1 MRAII
6 VHKNTG
12 LPHKFEVRMS
22 AGDNTPKKMSD
33 TVLDSVYLTLALA
46 IHRAKYLDDLDMP
59 MHTGEPKN
67 ETTAARTEAPST
79 GQAGRS
85 NETQKGEGIV

>member
-6 VHKNTG
+6 VHKETEY
-12 LPHKFEVRMS
+12 PHKFEVRVS

-33 TVLDSVYLTLALA
+33 TELDSVYLTLQLA
-46 IHRAKYLDDLDMP
+46 IHRAKYLDDFDRP
-59 MHTGEPKN
+59 MHTGEIQN
-67 ETTAARTEAPST
+67 ETKNTGTEAPST

-85 NETQKGEGIV
+85 DETQKG

>member
-6 VHKNTG
+6 VHKKTD
-12 LPHKFEVRMS
+12 LPHKFEVRVS

-46 IHRAKYLDDLDMP
+46 IHRAKYLDDWDTP
-59 MHTGEPKN
+59 MHTGEIQD
-67 ETTAARTEAPST
+67 ETKTT
-79 GQAGRS
+79 GSEESG
-85 NETQKGEGIV
+85 

>member
-6 VHKNTG
+6 VHKKTE
-12 LPHKFEVRMS
+12 LPHKFEVRVS
-22 AGDNTPKKMSD
+22 AGDNVPKKMSD

-46 IHRAKYLDDLDMP
+46 IHRAKYLDDRDTP
-59 MHTGEPKN
+59 MHTGEIQD
-67 ETTAARTEAPST
+67 ETTEPRTEAPST

-85 NETQKGEGIV
+85 NETEER

>member
-6 VHKNTG
+6 VHKETN
-12 LPHKFEVRMS
+12 LPHKFEVRVS
-22 AGDNTPKKMSD
+22 AGDKIPKKMSD

-46 IHRAKYLDDLDMP
+46 IHRAKYLDDRIWP
-59 MHTGEPKN
+59 MHTGEIQN
-67 ETTAARTEAPST
+67 ETKEPRPEAPSK

-85 NETQKGEGIV
+85 NETQEG